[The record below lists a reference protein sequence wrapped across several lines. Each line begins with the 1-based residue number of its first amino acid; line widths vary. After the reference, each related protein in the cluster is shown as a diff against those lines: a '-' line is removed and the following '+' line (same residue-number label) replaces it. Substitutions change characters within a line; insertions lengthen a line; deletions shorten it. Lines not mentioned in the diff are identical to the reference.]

1 MNKILEL
8 KDYCITYTNKNAD
21 NKVNAVRNISFELN
35 TGDTLGVVGESGS
48 GKSSLAM
55 GMLGL
60 LSRERASI
68 TGKVLFNNR
77 NLSDMTVKEFN
88 KVRWIELAI
97 VFQKSMNSFSPV
109 HKVRTHVEDIYR
121 VHYPE
126 ATKKEIEN
134 RFIYLLESMNL
145 SGKVYDSYPHQLS
158 GGMIQ
163 RVSIALSLIHK
174 PKLLIMDEATTG
186 LDVITQVQLMDEIA
200 DLSRKMSLTRII
212 ITHDLSVVASYCNK
226 IAVMYGGELLEK
238 GLVQNVLNNPKH
250 HYTKALLDANT
261 LNKYADY

>member
-1 MNKILEL
+1 MEL
-8 KDYCITYTNKNAD
+8 KDYCITYKNRNAD
-21 NKVNAVRNISFELN
+21 NQVHAVRNISFKLN
-35 TGDTLGVVGESGS
+35 TGDTLGIVGESGS

-60 LSRERASI
+60 LSKDRAVI
-68 TGKVLFNNR
+68 TGKVLFNNHI
-77 NLSDMTVKEFN
+77 LSEMTVNELN
-88 KVRWIELAI
+88 SVRLIELAI
-97 VFQKSMNSFSPV
+97 VFQKSMSSFSPV
-109 HKVRTHVEDIYR
+109 HKIRTHVEDIYR
-121 VHYPE
+121 VHYPK
-126 ATKKEIEN
+126 ATRKEIEN

-145 SGKVYDSYPHQLS
+145 SRKVYDSYPHQLS

-163 RVSIALSLIHK
+163 RVSIALSLIHQ

-200 DLSRKMSLTRII
+200 DLSRKMHLTRII

-226 IAVMYGGELLEK
+226 IAVMYEGELLET

-261 LNKYADY
+261 LNTYGDY